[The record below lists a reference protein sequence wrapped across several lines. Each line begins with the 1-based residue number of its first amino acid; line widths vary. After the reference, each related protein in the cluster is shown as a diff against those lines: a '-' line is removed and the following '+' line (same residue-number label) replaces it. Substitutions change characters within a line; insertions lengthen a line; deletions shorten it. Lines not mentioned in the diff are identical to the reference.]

1 MFHVKQRALAVGRFK
16 RGRGRAPRLSSRR
29 PRKSCAGVGRV
40 LGAAGVKQAAF
51 LLFGGF
57 LLSASARAGR
67 AEGPAASEGGRR
79 QPSRGV
85 AACPS
90 ARIGARGT
98 RIPRRSRVL
107 RRTCVGCG
115 GIPGTRATTP
125 RSRQGARC
133 SPASSRFWPRSS
145 AQAFPAPAL
154 SAFRAAAGARAAPRA
169 HQRARPDDHGR
180 VIPGR
185 PRVRRLPLCD
195 LGCSAALQAD
205 AALAV
210 ACACLAAAPPL
221 PTGRAPTH
229 PAESLPICR
238 LRGLLVRG
246 AWRSAEGPPR
256 RPRVAGVRNREPK
269 WPKMTT

>member
-16 RGRGRAPRLSSRR
+16 RGRGRAPRFSSRR

-115 GIPGTRATTP
+115 GIPGTRATTS

-154 SAFRAAAGARAAPRA
+154 SASRAAAGARAAPRA

-180 VIPGR
+180 VIPVR

-195 LGCSAALQAD
+195 LGAR
-205 AALAV
+205 
-210 ACACLAAAPPL
+210 P
-221 PTGRAPTH
+221 R
-229 PAESLPICR
+229 CR
-238 LRGLLVRG
+238 LMP
-246 AWRSAEGPPR
+246 RSPSPARALRPR
-256 RPRVAGVRNREPK
+256 RPCPRAECRRIPRSRRRSAGCAGCSSAGRGGRPK
-269 WPKMTT
+269 GRRDDLASQACETGSQSGQK